1 MKSRTSFFNGTVLR
15 KDITR
20 FCPVWALYLVF
31 LLMWAFFMFD
41 HDSIWYG
48 MADIVDSITTFS
60 IVNLIYGFI
69 VASLLFGDLFK
80 SRLCNGVH
88 SLALRRESW
97 FATHC
102 LAGLLFSLVPNV
114 ILSVLIYSYSCSEI
128 WFLAPLWLLAMTL
141 QYLFFFGLG
150 VFSVMCCG
158 NRFAAATVYGLINFG
173 SLIVYW
179 FVTTFYEPLLYG
191 VVISYTDFQLLCPS
205 VQLLT
210 SPHSGLQI
218 VYLWSV
224 NRSNK
229 SIIGGAGY
237 RVISV
242 EWYML
247 ILCILGLVFL
257 GLALLLYR
265 RRKLECAGDLMAFR
279 WLRPIFAVVY
289 TLTVGALFEM
299 AGNALIGRQYIFLGV
314 GILVGYFTG
323 QMLLQ
328 RTVSVFKI
336 KTFLGCGAVGLA
348 LLISIGITALD
359 PLGIVTW
366 LPESKDV
373 ASVSITDYRKLTD
386 GLYYDLPQETFSAPA
401 MIDAVI
407 DIQQLLVYARET
419 KQEGY
424 EYKLTYKM
432 KDGRE
437 IERTYYCSL
446 NSKGFDQI
454 QALFSMPEY
463 ILGYQ
468 DWDSYIGNISHIC
481 VRGFTFEDAAATE
494 LLEAIRQD
502 CEDGCYQPNKHS
514 ADIYTTVS
522 IYTKDGVM
530 TTVRI
535 YYNCYYSSQ
544 WLREHLRA
552 HSIPICP

>member
-20 FCPVWALYLVF
+20 FCPAWALYLVF
-31 LLMWAFFMFD
+31 LLMWAFSVFD
-41 HDSIWYG
+41 YGSIWYG
-48 MADIVDSITTFS
+48 MEDIFESMTTFS

-102 LAGLLFSLVPNV
+102 LAGLLFSLVPNL
-114 ILSVLIYSYSCSEI
+114 ILSVLIYSYSCSQI
-128 WFLAPLWLLAMTL
+128 WFLGPLWLLAMTL

-191 VVISYTDFQLLCPS
+191 VVISGTGFQLLCPS
-205 VQLLT
+205 VQLLQFNIIHT
-210 SPHSGLQI
+210 NETIHHLMG
-218 VYLWSV
+218 Y
-224 NRSNK
+224 K
-229 SIIGGAGY
+229 AIIGGAGY
-237 RVISV
+237 HVISV
-242 EWYML
+242 EWYMFSL
-247 ILCILGLVFL
+247 FILGLVFL

-265 RRKLECAGDLMAFR
+265 RRKLESAGDLMAFS

-299 AGNALIGRQYIFLGV
+299 AGNTLIDQEYVFLAV

-373 ASVSITDYRKLTD
+373 VSVSITDYRKLAD
-386 GLYYDLPQETFSAPA
+386 GLYYDLPQETFSSPA

-407 DIQQLLVYARET
+407 DVQQLLVDARET

-437 IERTYYCSL
+437 IKRTYYCSL
-446 NSKGFDQI
+446 NSKCYEQI
-454 QALFSMPEY
+454 QALYSMPEY
-463 ILGYQ
+463 VMGYR
-468 DWDSYIGNISHIC
+468 DWDTDLSSISRIN
-481 VRGFTFEDAAATE
+481 VRGATFRDEAAFE
-494 LLEAIRQD
+494 LLEAIRKD
-502 CEDGCYQPNKHS
+502 CEDGCYKPNKHG
-514 ADIYTTVS
+514 ADIYATAI
-522 IYTKDGVM
+522 IYTEDGAAI
-530 TTVRI
+530 TVRI

-544 WLREHLRA
+544 WLREHFPPTS
-552 HSIPICP
+552 SIIIYD